1 MARYA
6 QKCAQ
11 IFQAVDVVP
20 PSSLEKVPCGAFSD
34 INSVATGKK
43 RVFCRLRSIEQRKSD
58 RLPIRA
64 DIGAFLNFRK
74 VPSHRAG
81 FS

>member
-1 MARYA
+1 
-6 QKCAQ
+6 
-11 IFQAVDVVP
+11 
-20 PSSLEKVPCGAFSD
+20 LEKVACGLRGPPQMGQRFSD
-34 INSVATGKK
+34 INSVAAPCAGRAKK
-43 RVFCRLRSIEQRKSD
+43 RGFCRLRSMDQRKSD
-58 RLPIRA
+58 RLLVPA